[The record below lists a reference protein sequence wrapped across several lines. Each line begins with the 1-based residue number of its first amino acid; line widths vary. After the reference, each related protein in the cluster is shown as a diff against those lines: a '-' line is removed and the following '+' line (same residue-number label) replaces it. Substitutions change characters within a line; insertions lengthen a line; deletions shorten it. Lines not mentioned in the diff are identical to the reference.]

1 MGGPHDKTDGV
12 IPARVESN
20 DLVDHELS
28 CVLLEFGSLRIGG
41 AGEHVDSPPA
51 VHSLVDG
58 RQQGADTKVGAER
71 DRVCC
76 QGRFIVEIG
85 IRVTGHGGADIASF
99 HVQQAERPGITD
111 IGEHPLQHSDTPRSM
126 GLKEGRLGFE
136 HRDTLPQLLHDA
148 AGALLETSHA
158 GLQSPGRQHGG
169 HGIDAHAE
177 VPTFCGVAGKSLR
190 VAHRHLRIS
199 FSPRTRAGPA

>member
-1 MGGPHDKTDGV
+1 MGGTHDKTDGV
-12 IPARVESN
+12 VPARVEPD

-76 QGRFIVEIG
+76 
-85 IRVTGHGGADIASF
+85 
-99 HVQQAERPGITD
+99 
-111 IGEHPLQHSDTPRSM
+111 
-126 GLKEGRLGFE
+126 
-136 HRDTLPQLLHDA
+136 
-148 AGALLETSHA
+148 
-158 GLQSPGRQHGG
+158 
-169 HGIDAHAE
+169 
-177 VPTFCGVAGKSLR
+177 
-190 VAHRHLRIS
+190 
-199 FSPRTRAGPA
+199 